1 MFFVR
6 WVQGCRYDLQPPHE
20 RIGQY
25 LCGQIY
31 IAESAGQMPKSV
43 RLFDSEVGLLI
54 QLKNERLSNG
64 QLQDPS

>member
-1 MFFVR
+1 MFLVG
-6 WVQGCRYDLQPPHE
+6 WVQECSYDLQPPHQG
-20 RIGQY
+20 IGQY

-31 IAESAGQMPKSV
+31 IAESAGQMAKNV